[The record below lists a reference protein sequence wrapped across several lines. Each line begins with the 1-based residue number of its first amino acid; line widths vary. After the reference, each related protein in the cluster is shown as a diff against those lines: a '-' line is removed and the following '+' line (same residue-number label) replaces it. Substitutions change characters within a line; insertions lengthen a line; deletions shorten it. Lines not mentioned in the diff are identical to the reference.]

1 MLTVSRLSVTP
12 VRGLALLHPDS
23 VRVEQIGV
31 LDDRRYTLLTADRRL
46 FDGTK
51 DGTLVQI
58 RAELQHDPERL
69 SLAFPDGPL
78 VDGEIALGELKRVE
92 VHQRVLAVRP
102 VIGPWADAISA
113 FVGRQLELVRAER
126 SGAEPDRSPV
136 SIVSEAS
143 VDELSRQSGLEH
155 RLDSRRFRMLIE
167 VAGAGPHE
175 EDGWQGRLVRIGGSI
190 IRVTRPDPRC
200 VITTQ
205 DPATGLRDFPTL
217 HAIRAYR
224 GLREGRHLD
233 FGVYAD
239 VVQPGQVHAGDAV
252 TVLPGPSPGDLRS
265 SLRVRNNS
273 CTAEPITHAA
283 NRAGAP

>member
-12 VRGLALLHPDS
+12 IRGLALLHPDS
-23 VRVEQIGV
+23 VRLEQVGV
-31 LDDRRYTLLTADRRL
+31 LDDRRYSLLTPDLRL

-58 RAELQHDPERL
+58 RADLEHEPERL
-69 SLAFPDGPL
+69 SLAFPDGSML
-78 VDGEIALGELKRVE
+78 GGEVVLGELEQVE
-92 VHQRVLAVRP
+92 IHERVLAVRP
-102 VIGPWADAISA
+102 VIGPWAEAISA
-113 FVGRQLELVRAER
+113 FVGRQLRLVRAER

-167 VAGAGPHE
+167 VAGARPHE
-175 EDGWQGRLVRIGGSI
+175 EDEWQGRLVQIGESI

-205 DPATGLRDFPTL
+205 DPSTGLRDFPTL
-217 HAIRAYR
+217 HAIKAYR

-239 VVQPGQVHAGDAV
+239 AVQPGQLQAGDPI
-252 TVLPGPSPGDLRS
+252 TVLP
-265 SLRVRNNS
+265 
-273 CTAEPITHAA
+273 
-283 NRAGAP
+283 APQP

>member
-23 VRVEQIGV
+23 VRLEQVGV
-31 LDDRRYTLLTADRRL
+31 LDDRRYNLFTPDRQL

-58 RAELQHDPERL
+58 RAELEHDPERL
-69 SLAFPDGPL
+69 SLGFPDGS
-78 VDGEIALGELKRVE
+78 VVAGEVEPGELERVE
-92 VHQRVLAVRP
+92 MHKRAVAVRR

-113 FVGRQLELVRAER
+113 FVGRRLQLVRAER
-126 SGAEPDRSPV
+126 SGPEPDRSPV

-143 VDELSRQSGLEH
+143 VDELSRRSGLEH

-167 VAGAGPHE
+167 VGGARPHE
-175 EDGWQGRLVRIGGSI
+175 EDEWQGRVVQIGGSI

-205 DPATGLRDFPTL
+205 DPSTGLRDFPTL
-217 HAIRAYR
+217 HAIKAYR

-239 VVQPGQVHAGDAV
+239 VVQPGLLHAGDAL
-252 TVLPGPSPGDLRS
+252 TVLPRS
-265 SLRVRNNS
+265 
-273 CTAEPITHAA
+273 
-283 NRAGAP
+283 

>member
-23 VRVEQIGV
+23 VRLEQIGV
-31 LDDRRYTLLTADRRL
+31 LDDRRYSLLTPDRRL

-58 RAELQHDPERL
+58 RAELEHEPERL
-69 SLAFPDGPL
+69 SLSFPGGSM
-78 VDGEIALGELKRVE
+78 VAGEVALGEIEEVE
-92 VHQRVLAVRP
+92 VHERALAVRP
-102 VIGPWADAISA
+102 VIGPWAEAISG
-113 FVGRQLELVRAER
+113 FVGRQLRLVRAER
-126 SGAEPDRSPV
+126 SGTKPDRSPV

-167 VAGAGPHE
+167 VAGARPHE
-175 EDGWQGRLVRIGGSI
+175 EDEWQGRLVRIGGSI

-205 DPATGLRDFPTL
+205 NPSTGVRDFPTL
-217 HAIRAYR
+217 HAIKAYR
-224 GLREGRHLD
+224 GLREARHLD

-239 VVQPGQVHAGDAV
+239 VVRPGQ
-252 TVLPGPSPGDLRS
+252 LQ
-265 SLRVRNNS
+265 
-273 CTAEPITHAA
+273 
-283 NRAGAP
+283 AGAIVTLLPAP

>member
-23 VRVEQIGV
+23 VRLEQIGV
-31 LDDRRYTLLTADRRL
+31 LDDRRYTLLTPDRRL

-58 RAELQHDPERL
+58 RADLEHDPERL
-69 SLAFPDGPL
+69 SLAFPDGS
-78 VDGEIALGELKRVE
+78 VVVGEVALGEPERIE
-92 VHQRVLAVRP
+92 VHERALAVRP
-102 VIGPWADAISA
+102 VIGPWADAIST
-113 FVGRQLELVRAER
+113 FVGRDLQLVRAER
-126 SGAEPDRSPV
+126 SGTEPDRNPV

-143 VDELSRQSGLEH
+143 VDELSRQSGLEY

-167 VAGAGPHE
+167 VAGARPHE
-175 EDGWQGRLVRIGGSI
+175 EDDWQGRRVQIGGSI

-205 DPATGLRDFPTL
+205 DPSTGLRDFPTL
-217 HAIRAYR
+217 HAIRAHR
-224 GLREGRHLD
+224 GLRESRHLD

-239 VVQPGQVHAGDAV
+239 VVRPGGLHAGDTLA
-252 TVLPGPSPGDLRS
+252 VLPRP
-265 SLRVRNNS
+265 
-273 CTAEPITHAA
+273 
-283 NRAGAP
+283 